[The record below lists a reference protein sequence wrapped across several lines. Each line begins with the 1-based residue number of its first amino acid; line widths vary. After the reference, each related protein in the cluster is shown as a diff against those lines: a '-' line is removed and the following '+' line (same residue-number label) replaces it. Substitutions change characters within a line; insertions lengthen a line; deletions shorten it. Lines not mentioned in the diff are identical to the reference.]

1 MVMPILL
8 ILSANRVERPGIEAA
23 AAAKLKISSL
33 EVGAWKG

>member
-23 AAAKLKISSL
+23 AAAKLKMSL